1 MTSPAFCQHS
11 SLQQSDKQLHVK
23 QLVTQL
29 CVEASDKSVLS
40 WTSRFDKQCP
50 YADTIQPVPDTPCH
64 KSRTIVGANV
74 LRCPLCHEQATESL
88 NRFLSK
94 QCSGVLGLKTARR
107 TLGRCTSFYQASE
120 LFRRWLID
128 VSISRTEEHVS
139 NKSRS
144 HRTRRSSHS
153 RSINLI
159 VDQATISSAE
169 PQSDRS
175 GTG

>member
-1 MTSPAFCQHS
+1 MPSPALCQHLS
-11 SLQQSDKQLHVK
+11 FQQSVKQLHVK

-29 CVEASDKSVLS
+29 CVEGFDKSVLS

-50 YADTIQPVPDTPCH
+50 YVDTTQPVPNTPRR
-64 KSRTIVGANV
+64 KLRTIIGTNV
-74 LRCPLCHEQATESL
+74 LRRTACHEQVAESF
-88 NRFLSK
+88 NRFLSM
-94 QCSGVLGLKTARR
+94 QCSGVLGLGTARR
-107 TLGRCTSFYQASE
+107 TLSRRTSFYQASE
-120 LFRRWLID
+120 LFRRWLIA

-144 HRTRRSSHS
+144 HRTLRSSHS

-169 PQSDRS
+169 PRSDHS